1 MDHETCDPPKQLT
14 ATIPAHTRRSEPRV
28 DGHLKLTFSGMSANL
43 MVVESGVVTDL
54 CLDGLGIH
62 ADGPVK
68 AGMDLALFIECP
80 DSEDHLCIPDAHVEW
95 VNGSRLGVSIRRM
108 KPDDVERL
116 HHILALAH
124 RQPVCLEDPA
134 G

>member
-1 MDHETCDPPKQLT
+1 MEHEKCGSPKQLT
-14 ATIPAHTRRSEPRV
+14 ATIPAHTRRRAPRV
-28 DGHLKLTFSGMSANL
+28 DGHLKITFSGMIAQL

-54 CLDGLGIH
+54 CQDGLGIL
-62 ADGPVK
+62 ADEPVTP
-68 AGMDLALFIECP
+68 GMDLALFIECP

-108 KPDDVERL
+108 KPEDQERL

-124 RQPVCLEDPA
+124 RQPVCLEDSA